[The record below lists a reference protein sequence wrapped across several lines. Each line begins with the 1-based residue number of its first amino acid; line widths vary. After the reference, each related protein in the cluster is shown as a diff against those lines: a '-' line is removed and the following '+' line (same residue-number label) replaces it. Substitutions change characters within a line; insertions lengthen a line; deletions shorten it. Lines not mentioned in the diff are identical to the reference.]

1 MNEMKV
7 TQEGNILI
15 VENRHGLHRFELVN
29 EVPPGYEVWN
39 IGDNMAPG
47 YLPLCRL
54 CADQPFEGGRNIEED
69 TLKAIKI
76 EGAEKILRATIRGKT
91 FAEMER
97 YARRL
102 ACVNDEKLQRSIRIY
117 AEAVPIMKKINW
129 NKPGWPSGEPAGTIH
144 CYDEMT
150 VFTDEHAKAVERRIK
165 IRKLSTAIEE
175 YTENLSARDIHRA
188 DFAEKFAA
196 YLIDKGGI

>member
-1 MNEMKV
+1 MSEVKV
-7 TQEGNILI
+7 RQEGNILF

-54 CADQPFEGGRNIEED
+54 CAVQPFEGGRNIEED

-91 FAEMER
+91 FAEMKR
-97 YARRL
+97 YVLRFAG
-102 ACVNDEKLQRSIRIY
+102 VDDEKIQHNIRIF
-117 AEAVPIMKKINW
+117 AEAIPIMEKINW
-129 NKPGWPSGEPAGTIH
+129 NRSGWPSGKPAVTIH
-144 CYDEMT
+144 GYDEKT
-150 VFTDEHAKAVERRIK
+150 VFTDDHAKAVERRMK
-165 IRKLSTAIEE
+165 IRKLATVIEE

>member
-1 MNEMKV
+1 MSELKV
-7 TQEGNILI
+7 RQEGNILI

-54 CADQPFEGGRNIEED
+54 CAVQPFEGGRNIEED

-102 ACVNDEKLQRSIRIY
+102 ACVNDERIEHIARIY

-129 NKPGWPSGEPAGTIH
+129 NRPGWPTGEPDDTIH

-150 VFTDEHAKAVERRIK
+150 VFTDEHAKAVERRMK
-165 IRKLSTAIEE
+165 IRKLATVVEE